1 MEKVCVC
8 ELERYRNSVRMKETF
23 VGEYMVY
30 TISLLNTAWW
40 TASGRTQRAAS
51 DIDISICVWTCVC
64 VFPSLLLKFSLY
76 TYSVVYVCV
85 MERKNC

>member
-64 VFPSLLLKFSLY
+64 VCFHLY
-76 TYSVVYVCV
+76 Y
-85 MERKNC
+85 